1 MRNFSCAIALVNVA
15 PTPGRLGVATH
26 LYNAMIHPLMNHTIK
41 GVVWYQGESNGGD
54 PEGYSC
60 LQPAMIKRWR
70 EGWAAGSNTDA
81 AFPFGLVQLAG
92 NTGDTFGLPQFR
104 WLGQTDGY
112 GVLDIYYRW
121 RPDDPGMES
130 MTVDLGIENLLD
142 KSYAKRYATLRETGR
157 NYVARVNYTW

>member
-1 MRNFSCAIALVNVA
+1 MCEFF
-15 PTPGRLGVATH
+15 GVIDS
-26 LYNAMIHPLMNHTIK
+26 L
-41 GVVWYQGESNGGD
+41 
-54 PEGYSC
+54 
-60 LQPAMIKRWR
+60 
-70 EGWAAGSNTDA
+70 
-81 AFPFGLVQLAG
+81 FGLRGRFANANERSSG
-92 NTGDTFGLPQFR
+92 TS
-104 WLGQTDGY
+104 GQTDGY